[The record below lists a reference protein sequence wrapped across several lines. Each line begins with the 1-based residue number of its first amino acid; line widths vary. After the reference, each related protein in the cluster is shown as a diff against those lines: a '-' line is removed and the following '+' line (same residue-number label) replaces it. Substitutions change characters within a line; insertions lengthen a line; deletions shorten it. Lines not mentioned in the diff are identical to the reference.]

1 MSYVCIILDG
11 TLNGDLFTRFHDTNL
26 IFVLQICTFFYQK
39 TDFMLINFINLSK
52 VRVRYGET
60 DQMGYC
66 YYGNYAQFCEVGRVE
81 ALRAIGMPYS
91 ALEREGIMLPVTK
104 YEIEFKYPAKYDDLL
119 EIKTNLTGIK
129 GPQIY
134 FDYEISC
141 GPNIIATAFTSL
153 VFVDKSSM
161 KPIRP
166 PHSFL
171 DLIHPYLTR

>member
-1 MSYVCIILDG
+1 M
-11 TLNGDLFTRFHDTNL
+11 
-26 IFVLQICTFFYQK
+26 Q
-39 TDFMLINFINLSK
+39 INFLKISE

-119 EIKTNLTGIK
+119 EIETKLSRVK

-134 FDYEISC
+134 FDYVISC
-141 GPNIIATAFTSL
+141 GSNIIATAFTSL

-166 PHSFL
+166 PQTFI
-171 DLIHPYLTR
+171 DLIQPYLTH